1 MAYIESHQELG
12 SHPKTRKL
20 ARLLGIS
27 RVTAVGH
34 LQFLWW
40 WATDYAGDGCL
51 ARFDPLDIAVGAEWD
66 GDPEAFLAAL
76 IDAGFVDPDRAIHDW
91 DLYGGKLAERRTRNA
106 ERMRAAR
113 AREAH
118 DTDRAEHVQHT
129 QRARVQLEK
138 RREEKR
144 RQAAAPPTPPTANG
158 SPQQQ
163 PPIESRN
170 EPPIESPNGADPAG
184 YVAQIG
190 VPLTKLVGSVTR
202 IEPQITEPWLRET
215 LGAIEVRVGPLPR
228 DRLVKGLDL
237 AFDQF
242 RRKHGAGKVESPRG
256 FAARLIEDY
265 LREQLTDGPTESGPT
280 PRGRSP

>member
-27 RVTAVGH
+27 RATAVGH
-34 LQFLWW
+34 LHFLWW

-66 GDPEAFLAAL
+66 GDPDAFLAAL

-91 DLYGGKLAERRTRNA
+91 DEYAGKLNDRRARNA

-113 AREAH
+113 ARERNGAN
-118 DTDRAEHVQHT
+118 EHVQRT
-129 QRARVQLEK
+129 LRARVQLDNTTQDNTT
-138 RREEKR
+138 
-144 RQAAAPPTPPTANG
+144 QAAAPPTPPTANG
-158 SPQQQ
+158 SPQPPP

-242 RRKHGAGKVESPRG
+242 RRKHGAGKVDSPRG

-265 LREQLTDGPTESGPT
+265 LREQTDDGPTETGPT
-280 PRGRSP
+280 ARGRSP